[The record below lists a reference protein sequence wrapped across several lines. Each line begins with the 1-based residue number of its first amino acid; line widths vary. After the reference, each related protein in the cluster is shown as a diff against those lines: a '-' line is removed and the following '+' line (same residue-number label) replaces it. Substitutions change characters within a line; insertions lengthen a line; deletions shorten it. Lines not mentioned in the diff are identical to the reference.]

1 MLGRGEGEMAR
12 AVSVE
17 RQTERGGRGGRW
29 SKEAEVPKEREEID
43 SSQMEL

>member
-17 RQTERGGRGGRW
+17 RQTERGGRW